1 MVHPQSSKSKIVV
14 THRPQI
20 DETNEEV
27 QQLLEA
33 GMGSIDECIRAIEM
47 YGTAHLATNHM
58 MEMEMEE
65 DEALFQD
72 GNLQIQREIPIQPV
86 TRFVTCYNIVSIYI

>member
-1 MVHPQSSKSKIVV
+1 MPFQSLKSKIVV

-33 GMGSIDECIRAIEM
+33 GMGSIDECIRAIET

-58 MEMEMEE
+58 MEMEE
-65 DEALFQD
+65 DEAFFQD
-72 GNLQIQREIPIQPV
+72 GKVKSFEELPNQHTIR
-86 TRFVTCYNIVSIYI
+86 

>member
-1 MVHPQSSKSKIVV
+1 MV

-58 MEMEMEE
+58 MEIEMEE
-65 DEALFQD
+65 DEAFSPD

-86 TRFVTCYNIVSIYI
+86 TRFVTCYNNIVSIYIYLKLLQS

>member
-1 MVHPQSSKSKIVV
+1 MV

-33 GMGSIDECIRAIEM
+33 EMGSIDKCIRAIEM

-58 MEMEMEE
+58 IEMEMEE
-65 DEALFQD
+65 DEAFFQD